1 MNQQKTPRG
10 VLSFWRR
17 TPLLVAVLAV
27 EVLLLLYSLW
37 AALQP
42 AVQYSFTP
50 EELEDI
56 SQGVTLTYDEN
67 GYYGVTYDIDGQDI
81 LRSPELSLVPGS
93 YRATVTYSYR
103 PTMTADGR
111 VHHSNIKLTDSENVM
126 AVSEG
131 AMVLDERKNTQ
142 TITLNVYQKTDSARI
157 IFHNDGGTYTVGG
170 LTLTQDMGFAALCVV
185 GILLTCAVVNLI
197 LLCIMPS
204 SPLYRGRGAAAV
216 FLVLACSVV
225 LASGPLLTEGVDL
238 RGADSVYHLER
249 IEGIVEGLRC
259 GQFPVRLNPIAKSGY
274 GYGNSMFYGELFLYF
289 PAVLRLLGVSIQSA
303 YKAYAIA
310 VQIATVVIAYRSF
323 RPIFGRN
330 IALAGT
336 VIYLLTPYRLHRFYD
351 PMAVGEYTAMT
362 FLPAIV
368 YGLWL
373 LYHGT
378 PTDKDCRKATLVLA
392 LSYSALLQCHMIT
405 LELSVLVGAVVC
417 LILWRRT
424 FRKPVLFSWL
434 KACGLAILLN
444 LWFLV
449 PFLGNMLTGLY
460 GRVSTIN
467 IQSNGTTFSEL
478 LYNNNDFSVGIP
490 LLLCGVFAALAVF
503 AGENLAPVWRRLC
516 MLSLGIG
523 CAALFLTTDVFP
535 WNSLTGIP
543 VVGRVLQVIQFPWRY
558 STIAALTLTIAAL
571 AAAAALSGAGQK
583 GKAQVI
589 LGSCTAMAVIST
601 LLYWNAYIPTMNTT
615 PLVDTCQLYYEHNYN
630 VNNNMLLDLDNLYIP
645 TTANETNDGFV
656 YDEVVTSVNLGDFV
670 QEQGVT
676 SVEYNEYLGQE
687 GYIEFPLLYYPG
699 YQEVEGSGSIFMTA
713 NGMVGVAVPAGSSG
727 TVAVAFREARRWM
740 LADLVSA
747 ATALVLAG
755 GWVIDRR
762 KRRNAPAGS
771 ISPA

>member
-1 MNQQKTPRG
+1 MEHRKTIG
-10 VLSFWRR
+10 NAVQFWRR
-17 TPLLVAVLAV
+17 TPILLVVLAV
-27 EVLLLLYSLW
+27 ELLLLLYSLW
-37 AALQP
+37 GALQP
-42 AVQYSFTP
+42 PVSYRFTP

-56 SQGVTLTYDEN
+56 SQGVELTYDEN
-67 GYYGVTYDIDGQDI
+67 GYYGITYDIEGQDI
-81 LRSPELSLVPGS
+81 LQTPQLSLVPGN
-93 YRATVTYSYR
+93 YRATVTYAYS
-103 PTMTADGR
+103 PTKTADGR
-111 VHHSNIKLTDSENVM
+111 IHHSNIKLTDPSNVM
-126 AVSEG
+126 SVSDG
-131 AMVLDERKNTQ
+131 AMVLDDRYNTQ
-142 TITLNVYQKTDSARI
+142 TITLSVYQPTDTARI

-170 LTLTQDMGFAALCVV
+170 ITMTQDMGFAALCTI
-185 GILLTCAVVNLI
+185 GLLLACIAVNLV

-204 SPLYRGRGAAAV
+204 SPLYKGRSAAIV
-216 FLVLACSVV
+216 FLVLTCAVV
-225 LASGPLLTEGVDL
+225 LASAPLLTEGVDL

-249 IEGIVEGLRC
+249 IEGIAEGLRC
-259 GQFPVRLNPIAKSGY
+259 GQFPVRLNPMAKSGY

-289 PAVLRLLGVSIQSA
+289 PAILRLLGVSIQSA

-417 LILWRRT
+417 LLLWRKT
-424 FRKPVLFSWL
+424 FRRPVLLSWI
-434 KACGLAILLN
+434 KACVLALLLN

-467 IQSNGTTFSEL
+467 IQSNGATFAKL

-490 LLLCGVFAALAVF
+490 LLLCGVFAALFVF
-503 AGENLAPVWRRLC
+503 SDEKSAPVWRRLC

-523 CAALFLTTDVFP
+523 CVALFLTTDVFP

-543 VVGRVLQVIQFPWRY
+543 VIGRLLQVIQFPWRY
-558 STIAALTLTIAAL
+558 STIAALTLVIAAL
-571 AAAAALSGAGQK
+571 ATAAAMAGTGQK
-583 GKAQVI
+583 YKAQVI
-589 LGSCTAMAVIST
+589 LGSCTVMAVMST
-601 LLYWNAYIPTMNTT
+601 LLYWNSYIPTINATS
-615 PLVDTCQLYYEHNYN
+615 LVDTCQLYYEHKYN
-630 VNNNMLLDLDNLYIP
+630 ANSNILLDLDNLYVP
-645 TTANETNDGFV
+645 TTAIETNDGFV
-656 YDEVVTSVNLGDFV
+656 YNEIVTSVTLGDFT
-670 QEQGVT
+670 QERGVT

-699 YQEVEGSGSIFMTA
+699 YQVVEGSGSIFMTA

-740 LADLVSA
+740 VADVISA
-747 ATALVLAG
+747 ITALALAG
-755 GWVIDRR
+755 GCAYR
-762 KRRNAPAGS
+762 KRRKPS
-771 ISPA
+771 VPKV

>member
-1 MNQQKTPRG
+1 MEQRKTIG
-10 VLSFWRR
+10 NIVQFWRR
-17 TPLLVAVLAV
+17 TPVLLVILAV
-27 EVLLLLYSLW
+27 ELLLLLNSLW
-37 AALQP
+37 EALQP
-42 AVQYSFTP
+42 PVSYSFSP
-50 EELEDI
+50 EDLENI
-56 SQGVTLTYDEN
+56 SQGVELSYDEN
-67 GYYGVTYDIDGQDI
+67 GYYGITYDVQGQDI
-81 LRSPELSLVPGS
+81 LQTPQLSLVPGN
-93 YRATVTYSYR
+93 YRATVTYAYS
-103 PTMTADGR
+103 PTKTADGR
-111 VHHSNIKLTDSENVM
+111 IHHSNIKLTDPGNVM
-126 AVSEG
+126 SVSEG
-131 AMVLDERKNTQ
+131 AMVLDERYHIQ
-142 TITLNVYQKTDSARI
+142 TITLSVYQSTDTARVV
-157 IFHNDGGTYTVGG
+157 FHNDGGTYTVGG
-170 LTLTQDMGFAALCVV
+170 ITLTQDMVFAAVCTL
-185 GILLTCAVVNLI
+185 GLLLACMAVNLV

-204 SPLYRGRGAAAV
+204 SPLYKGRGTAIV
-216 FLVLACSVV
+216 FLVLACAVV
-225 LASGPLLTEGVDL
+225 LASAPLLAEGVDL

-249 IEGIVEGLRC
+249 IEGIAEGLRC

-289 PAVLRLLGVSIQSA
+289 PAILRLLGVSIQSA

-323 RPIFGRN
+323 RPIFGRK

-362 FLPAIV
+362 FLPAIA

-373 LYHGT
+373 LYHHT

-417 LILWRRT
+417 LLLWKKT
-424 FRKPVLFSWL
+424 FRRPVLLSWI
-434 KACGLAILLN
+434 KACALAVLLN

-467 IQSNGTTFSEL
+467 IQSNGATFTEL

-490 LLLCGVFAALAVF
+490 LLLCGVFAALFVF
-503 AGENLAPVWRRLC
+503 SGEKSASLWRRLSVI
-516 MLSLGIG
+516 SLGIG
-523 CAALFLTTDVFP
+523 CVALFLTTDVFP
-535 WNSLTGIP
+535 WNSLTGVP
-543 VVGRVLQVIQFPWRY
+543 VIGRLLQVIQFPWRY
-558 STIAALTLTIAAL
+558 STIAALALTIAAL
-571 AAAAALSGAGQK
+571 AAAAALAEAGQK

-589 LGSCTAMAVIST
+589 LGSCTAMAVMST
-601 LLYWNAYIPTMNTT
+601 LLYWNAYIPTINAT

-645 TTANETNDGFV
+645 TTATETNNGFV
-656 YDEVVTSVNLGDFV
+656 YDQIVTSVTLGDFA

-676 SVEYNEYLGQE
+676 SVQYNEYMNQE

-699 YQEVEGSGSIFMTA
+699 YQVVEGTGSVFMTS
-713 NGMVGVAVPAGSSG
+713 NGMVGVAVPAGSQG

-740 LADLVSA
+740 VADLLSVL
-747 ATALVLAG
+747 TALALVS
-755 GWVIDRR
+755 VCVYR
-762 KRRNAPAGS
+762 KRRRFA
-771 ISPA
+771 IRQT

>member
-1 MNQQKTPRG
+1 MNQSKTLRG
-10 VLSFWRR
+10 VLAFWRR
-17 TPLLVAVLAV
+17 TPILVVVLAV
-27 EVLLLLYSLW
+27 EVALLLYSLW

-42 AVQYSFTP
+42 AVQYTFTP

-67 GYYGVTYDIDGQDI
+67 GYYGVTYDIDSQDI
-81 LRSPELSLVPGS
+81 LRTPELSLVPGS
-93 YRATVTYSYR
+93 YRATVTYAYR
-103 PTMTADGR
+103 PTTTADGR
-111 VHHSNIKLTDSENVM
+111 IHHSNIKLTDPENVM

-131 AMVLDERKNTQ
+131 AMVLDERYNTQ

-157 IFHNDGGTYTVGG
+157 IFHDDGGTYTVGG
-170 LTLTQDMGFAALCVV
+170 ITLTQDMGLAALCVL
-185 GILLTCAVVNLI
+185 GILLVCATVNLI

-204 SPLYRGRGAAAV
+204 SPLYKGRGAAGV
-216 FLVLACSVV
+216 FLVLACAVV
-225 LASGPLLTEGVDL
+225 LASGPLLTGGIDL

-249 IEGIVEGLRC
+249 IEGIAEGLRC

-289 PAVLRLLGVSIQSA
+289 PAVLRLLGISIQSA

-330 IALAGT
+330 VALAGT
-336 VIYLLTPYRLHRFYD
+336 VVYLLTPYRLHRFYD

-373 LYHGT
+373 LYHGN
-378 PTDKDCRKATLVLA
+378 PSAAQYRKGTLVLA
-392 LSYSALLQCHMIT
+392 LAYSALLQCHMIT
-405 LELSVLVGAVVC
+405 LELSVLAGAVVC
-417 LILWRRT
+417 LILWRKT
-424 FRKPVLFSWL
+424 FRKPVLLSWL

-460 GRVSTIN
+460 GRVSTVN
-467 IQSNGTTFSEL
+467 IQSYGASFARL
-478 LYNNNDFSVGIP
+478 LYTNNDFSVGIP

-503 AGENLAPVWRRLC
+503 AGDHLTPVWRRLC
-516 MLSLGIG
+516 VLSLGIG

-543 VVGRVLQVIQFPWRY
+543 VIGRVLQVIQFPWRY
-558 STIAALTLTIAAL
+558 STIAALALTVAAL
-571 AAAAALSGAGQK
+571 AAAAALHQAGQN
-583 GKAQVI
+583 GKAKVI
-589 LGSCTAMAVIST
+589 LGSCTAAAVLCT

-615 PLVDTCQLYYEHNYN
+615 PLVDVCQLYYEHNYN

-645 TTANETNDGFV
+645 ITANETNNGFV
-656 YDEVVTSVNLGDFV
+656 YDEIVTSVNLGDFS
-670 QEQGVT
+670 QERGMT
-676 SVEYNEYLGQE
+676 SVEYHEYLGQE

-699 YQEVEGSGSIFMTA
+699 YQVVEGAGSVFMTA

-740 LADLVSA
+740 AADIVSA
-747 ATALVLAG
+747 ATALILVG
-755 GWVIDRR
+755 GWVMGRR
-762 KRRNAPAGS
+762 KRRTPSGD